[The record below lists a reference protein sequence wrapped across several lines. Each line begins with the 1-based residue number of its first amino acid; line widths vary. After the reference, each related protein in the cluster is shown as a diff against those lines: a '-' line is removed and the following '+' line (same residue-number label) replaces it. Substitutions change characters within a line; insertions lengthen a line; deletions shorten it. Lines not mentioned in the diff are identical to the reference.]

1 MRLFHSLMNL
11 FERGAHAGAAPLP
24 AERLD
29 EIPFFFF
36 LLSVGQGRTPC
47 LCGEGQRLVAHAPL
61 VVCIVERDSGSDVG
75 GGSSREGARL
85 VVHVVRVACRRA

>member
-61 VVCIVERDSGSDVG
+61 VVCIVEIRVQT
-75 GGSSREGARL
+75 L
-85 VVHVVRVACRRA
+85 VVVPPGKVPDS